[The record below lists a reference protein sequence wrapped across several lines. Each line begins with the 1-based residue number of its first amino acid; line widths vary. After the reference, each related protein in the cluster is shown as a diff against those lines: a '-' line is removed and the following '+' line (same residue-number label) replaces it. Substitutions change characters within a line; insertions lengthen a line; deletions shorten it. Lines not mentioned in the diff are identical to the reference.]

1 MRGQLGDGRLR
12 LFGSHAVHVCER
24 LLWLGRHAVQLC
36 VTREQAPPGARDRH
50 APPAPLT
57 VGRGGS
63 GGRLPCGGAMCG
75 VCAGVYFFFV
85 SVSVPHLRL
94 ELVLPHQQ
102 PVGLHLPG
110 WLHRCGQHRL
120 QRYDSPSRRMA
131 SSRSVRTDTT
141 EHGLTRTPPWLARWW
156 VDARLRL
163 SRSAR
168 RHARLISLP
177 APATACSLNTYKS
190 GVGNATCT
198 PCTPNSVT
206 QQIGSTSSS
215 QCQCVPGFIAV
226 GSVCTGTASRCTV
239 PSAAAPPGGDVDQRM
254 AVNGSRTLRRRFA
267 NRLSHAHAAVRRP
280 LCSRNC
286 SSRQPAR

>member
-168 RHARLISLP
+168 RHARLISLEHVQVRGWQRDLHAVHAQQRDAADWLDLLEP
-177 APATACSLNTYKS
+177 VPMRTRLYRGRL
-190 GVGNATCT
+190 GVHRY
-198 PCTPNSVT
+198 
-206 QQIGSTSSS
+206 
-215 QCQCVPGFIAV
+215 GFEV
-226 GSVCTGTASRCTV
+226 YS
-239 PSAAAPPGGDVDQRM
+239 
-254 AVNGSRTLRRRFA
+254 
-267 NRLSHAHAAVRRP
+267 AVRR
-280 LCSRNC
+280 R
-286 SSRQPAR
+286 PAGRRRGSTHGRERLQDAAPSFC